1 MATFKIKRYNP
12 EIQREPYYEEFQY
25 DPPEGTTLLDSLNE
39 IKWTQDGTLSYRMSC
54 RSAICGSCAV
64 KANGH
69 AILACQRQAEHVIKN
84 DTVVL
89 EPLGN
94 MKPIKD
100 LVVDFDPFWEKINK
114 VTPYLKPEETK
125 PEKER
130 HQSQAQFSIIDDSS
144 TCIMCGACYSDC
156 NVLEVDDNFLGPA
169 ALAKAQ
175 RFVGDS
181 RDKDRKARVEQLS
194 EPGGI
199 WDCTHCGECVERC
212 PKPAEPFHRIKE
224 IMTVALEEGV
234 HNNNGARHALSF
246 TKSIKHSGR
255 LNENVLPVESIGFL
269 GVKGIVNL
277 VQDNLKMLMQ
287 GKVPTVIKDVF
298 GLIPVGLRMLKKGKI
313 PPIIHHS
320 VDDVD
325 DVKRI
330 FKELKQ

>member
-1 MATFKIKRYNP
+1 MATFRIRRYVP
-12 EIQREPYYEEFQY
+12 EKQSEPYYQDFQI
-25 DPPEGTTLLDSLNE
+25 DTPSGTTLLDCMNE
-39 IKWTQDGTLSYRMSC
+39 IKWTQDGSLTYRMSC

-64 KANGH
+64 KVNGH
-69 AILACQRQAEHVIKN
+69 ATLACQKQASDLMDGDGVI
-84 DTVVL
+84 VL

-94 MKPIKD
+94 LQPVKD
-100 LVVDFDPFWEKINK
+100 LVVDFQPFWGKLDQVK
-114 VTPYLKPEETK
+114 PYLQPDGPA

-130 HQSQAQFSIIDDSS
+130 RQLPEQFADIDAAS

-156 NVLEVDDNFLGPA
+156 NVLEVDNDFLGPA

-181 RDKDRKARVEQLS
+181 RDEKTQERVKALS

-212 PKPAEPFHRIKE
+212 PKPARPFDRIKE
-224 IMTVALEEGV
+224 IMAVALEQGV

-255 LNENVLPVESIGFL
+255 LNENQLPVESVGFFNI
-269 GVKGIVNL
+269 KGL
-277 VQDNLKMLMQ
+277 L
-287 GKVPTVIKDVF
+287 
-298 GLIPVGLRMLKKGKI
+298 GLIPVGLRMFLKGKV
-313 PPIIHHS
+313 PPIIHKS
-320 VDDVD
+320 IDGVE

-330 FKELKQ
+330 CRELDK

>member
-12 EIQREPYYEEFQY
+12 EKQAEPYFEDF
-25 DPPEGTTLLDSLNE
+25 DLDIPAGSTLLDCINL
-39 IKWTQDGTLSYRMSC
+39 IKWTQDGSLTYRMSC

-69 AILACQRQAEHVIKN
+69 AVLACQKQAASLLKKDGTIQI
-84 DTVVL
+84 

-100 LVVDFDPFWEKINK
+100 LAVDFTPFWDKINK
-114 VTPYLKPEETK
+114 VKPYLQTHDNV

-130 HQSQAQFSIIDDSS
+130 KQSPEQFKLIDDSS

-181 RDKDRKARVEQLS
+181 RDGKTLERVTELS

-212 PKPAEPFHRIKE
+212 PKPAEPFYRIKE
-224 IMTVALEEGV
+224 IMAVALEQGV

-246 TKSIKHSGR
+246 AKSIKHSGR
-255 LNENVLPVESIGFL
+255 LNENQIPVESVGYF
-269 GVKGIVNL
+269 N
-277 VQDNLKMLMQ
+277 
-287 GKVPTVIKDVF
+287 IK
-298 GLIPVGLRMLKKGKI
+298 GLIELIPIGLRMLLKRKI
-313 PPIIHHS
+313 PPIIHKS
-320 VDDVD
+320 IDDVQ

-330 FKELKQ
+330 FKELDQ

>member
-1 MATFKIKRYNP
+1 MAIFKIKRFNP
-12 EIQREPYYEEFQY
+12 EKQPDPWFEEFEV
-25 DPPEGTTLLDSLNE
+25 DVSDGITLLDCLNE
-39 IKWTQDGTLSYRMSC
+39 IKWTRDGSLTYRMSC

-64 KANGH
+64 KVNGH
-69 AILACQRQAEHVIKN
+69 AVLACQRQAGHLLRDNMLVI
-84 DTVVL
+84 

-100 LVVDFDPFWEKINK
+100 LVTDFKQFWEKVDK
-114 VTPYLKPEETK
+114 VKPYLQPDPHEDT
-125 PEKER
+125 KER
-130 HQSQAQFSIIDDSS
+130 LQSPEQFKLIDDTS

-181 RDKDRKARVEQLS
+181 RDTKTLERVKALS

-212 PKPAEPFHRIKE
+212 PKPAQPFYRIKE
-224 IMTVALEEGV
+224 IMTVALQEGV

-246 TKSIKHSGR
+246 TKSVTHSGR
-255 LNENVLPVESIGFL
+255 LNESQIPVESMGYFNI
-269 GVKGIVNL
+269 KGLLSL
-277 VQDNLKMLMQ
+277 V
-287 GKVPTVIKDVF
+287 
-298 GLIPVGLRMLKKGKI
+298 PVGLRMLLKRKI
-313 PPIIHHS
+313 PPIIHKS
-320 VDDVD
+320 VDEVE

-330 FKELKQ
+330 AREYGE

>member
-1 MATFKIKRYNP
+1 
-12 EIQREPYYEEFQY
+12 
-25 DPPEGTTLLDSLNE
+25 
-39 IKWTQDGTLSYRMSC
+39 MSC

-64 KANGH
+64 KSNGH
-69 AILACQRQAEHVIKN
+69 ALLACQRQAEHLVDDN
-84 DTVVL
+84 DTITL

-100 LVVDFDPFWEKINK
+100 LVVDFTPFWDKVNK
-114 VTPYLKPEETK
+114 VKPYLEPKEAP

-130 HQSQAQFSIIDDSS
+130 HQSPKEFLLIDDAS

-156 NVLEVDDNFLGPA
+156 NTLEVDDNFLGPA

-181 RDKDRKARVEQLS
+181 RDSQTLERVKALS

-212 PKPAEPFHRIKE
+212 PKPARPFDRIKE
-224 IMTVALEEGV
+224 IMTVALEHGV

-246 TKSIKHSGR
+246 FNSVKRSGN
-255 LNENVLPVESIGFL
+255 LNESRIPVESMGFFN
-269 GVKGIVNL
+269 I
-277 VQDNLKMLMQ
+277 
-287 GKVPTVIKDVF
+287 P
-298 GLIPVGLRMLKKGKI
+298 GLLSLLPVGIRMFLKGKI

-320 VDDVD
+320 IEEVD

-330 FKELKQ
+330 FKELDK